1 VLIAGRQTGSVA
13 VDEYFLSTEGD
24 KMVKNATLIVLFFF
38 SIVPASAEMLVDTAW
53 VRTYSASGN
62 GDDYPCA
69 IAVDDAGN
77 VYVSGFAY
85 GEGTSSDYTTIKYDA
100 SGNQLWAAV
109 YDGPANHWDEASDM
123 AIDHEANI
131 YVTGRSAQWDT
142 IPYNYDYATVKY
154 DSAGNE
160 LWVRRHDGSE
170 GLYDEAWAIAVD
182 AAGNAYVTGSGCEA
196 GEPCGYITIKYRFD
210 GTEHWIRCYDGG
222 SAANAIAVDDNGNV
236 CVAGDSW
243 GGVATDWDYSVV
255 KYDSLGNELWA
266 QRYDGPAH
274 MTEYCNDAEVDRW
287 GNLYVTGWSYG
298 VGTDYDWATV
308 KYDSAGNELWV
319 RRYNGPGNG
328 EDIAGFL
335 ALDDSGNVYVTGTS
349 TGSESGYDYAT
360 VKYDSV
366 GNEVWVRSYNGY
378 GVGSDMPFDLTL
390 DDSGSVYVVGRSWGS
405 GSAFDY
411 VTIKYTP
418 SGAQS
423 WAKRYYGL
431 EGNSYDWGRAITLDE
446 SGDVF
451 VSGSSQ
457 GVGTEYDFL
466 TIRYVQT
473 YRWRGDA
480 NADGVIDV
488 GDVVHLLNY
497 LYKGGPSPDPPQTG
511 DTNCSCGQIELGDVV
526 LLIEYLYRHG
536 WPPDC

>member
-1 VLIAGRQTGSVA
+1 MLIAGRQTGSVA

-142 IPYNYDYATVKY
+142 IPYNYDY
-154 DSAGNE
+154 
-160 LWVRRHDGSE
+160 
-170 GLYDEAWAIAVD
+170 
-182 AAGNAYVTGSGCEA
+182 
-196 GEPCGYITIKYRFD
+196 
-210 GTEHWIRCYDGG
+210 
-222 SAANAIAVDDNGNV
+222 
-236 CVAGDSW
+236 
-243 GGVATDWDYSVV
+243 
-255 KYDSLGNELWA
+255 
-266 QRYDGPAH
+266 
-274 MTEYCNDAEVDRW
+274 
-287 GNLYVTGWSYG
+287 
-298 VGTDYDWATV
+298 ATV